1 MATTSELRDF
11 RRSMRRFE
19 RLTNALVRDC
29 CHVATLAQCLV
40 LLESD
45 EAGRPLTVSQLAGRL
60 RLDSSTL
67 SRSIDGLV
75 KLTLLDRR
83 RDEADRRVV
92 RVGLTE
98 SGRRACRAIHMDND
112 ALCQR
117 VLEKIPPSQRAEVM
131 RSFDTLVQAFL
142 DCEIETT
149 EAKRP

>member
-1 MATTSELRDF
+1 
-11 RRSMRRFE
+11 MRRFE

-40 LLESD
+40 LMECD
-45 EAGRPLTVSQLAGRL
+45 EAGPLTVSQLAGRL

-67 SRSIDGLV
+67 SRTIDGLV
-75 KLTLLDRR
+75 KPALLDRR
-83 RDEADRRVV
+83 RDDADRRVV

-117 VLEKIPPSQRAEVM
+117 VLEKIPPSQQAEVM

-142 DCEIETT
+142 DCEIETM